1 MGWALCRVLRDK
13 VRAPKT
19 PPPLV
24 LTVGMGAERM
34 RRDTALPFLW
44 HLVYSSWEIRGKS
57 SSCSFVIES
66 VEM

>member
-19 PPPLV
+19 PPLV

-34 RRDTALPFLW
+34 QQ
-44 HLVYSSWEIRGKS
+44 S
-57 SSCSFVIES
+57 
-66 VEM
+66 

>member
-34 RRDTALPFLW
+34 RQSGHSTPVPLA
-44 HLVYSSWEIRGKS
+44 
-57 SSCSFVIES
+57 SCLLILGN
-66 VEM
+66 